1 MKKLLASCVL
11 GSAMLSAMA
20 AEGTITFT
28 YAGDDCA
35 YWGKGKSEIYDAA
48 IRIDDPAL
56 VGKKITGI
64 RAVLNAYEGIEATSL
79 WLSKELTLEKVDGV
93 KVTVPDVC
101 SAEVAPEQVTLS
113 GIDETFG
120 QLSTTLAEPYVI
132 TEEGIY
138 VGYSLTVPAVEAGE
152 ALTSKQQYPLLLS
165 ASSNPNSLYLRAS
178 KDFLKWVAYNEK
190 LGYGAMIYVT
200 IEGEF
205 DEYSVGLKSL
215 ATTYAGQN
223 ADFAVKA
230 QITTPGT
237 QDVASLDYT
246 YTVGGKSFDKTL
258 TFETPIAANFVSST
272 AVEFPIDAISELG
285 EYTIDLTITK
295 VNGNDNK
302 NPQING
308 FCALTILPFVPKHRP
323 MVEEFTGTWCGYCT
337 RGYIA
342 MEMLAEQFGDDV
354 VLAAYH
360 NDDPMEV
367 EASKNFPV
375 AVSGFPSSSLN
386 RNGVIDPYYGSY
398 DNSDF
403 GIKYNVLESM
413 ETVVPADIQVKA
425 YWSNEEM
432 TEIKVE
438 SSATF
443 FEDTKN
449 AGYKVGYLL
458 INNGL
463 TGEGGDWVQS
473 NYYNRYAGQHDGTG
487 LEVITTWPSKVEGLI
502 FNDVV
507 VDVTAQNGVDGAIPS
522 DIAFDVAYDSEYSFN
537 IASNDVI
544 QDKEK
549 LYVAAFIINPNGTIL
564 NANKAKVD
572 GGTAVRGLENA
583 AAEVS
588 AEYYNL
594 SGVRVANPQQGIYV
608 KVAKMA
614 DGSIRTSKVAIK

>member
-28 YAGDDCA
+28 YAGDDCG

-48 IRIDDPAL
+48 IRIQDPAL

-64 RAVLNAYEGIEATSL
+64 RAVLNAYEGIESTSL
-79 WLSKELTLEKVDGV
+79 WLTKELTLEKIDGV

-101 SAEVAPEQVTLS
+101 AVEVAPEQTTIAGL
-113 GIDETFG
+113 DDTFG
-120 QLSTTLAEPYVI
+120 QLSATLAEPYVL

-138 VGYSLTVPAVEAGE
+138 VGYSLTVPAVEKGE
-152 ALTSKQQYPLLLS
+152 ALTPKQQYPLLLS
-165 ASSNPNSLYLRAS
+165 SCNNPNSLYVRAS
-178 KDFLKWVAYNEK
+178 KDFLKWVAYNDK
-190 LGYGAMIYVT
+190 LGAAAMIYVS

-205 DEYSVGLKSL
+205 DEYSVGIQSL
-215 ATTYAGQN
+215 ATAYAGVN
-223 ADFAVKA
+223 EDFALKA
-230 QITTPGT
+230 KISTPGL
-237 QDVASLDYT
+237 QDVSSLGYT
-246 YTVGGKSFDKTL
+246 YTLGGKSFEKTL
-258 TFETPIAANFVSST
+258 TFDTPIAADFVNST
-272 AVEFPIDAISELG
+272 SVELPIEAVSELG
-285 EYTIDLTITK
+285 EYTIDLTINQ
-295 VNGNDNK
+295 VNGNANA
-302 NPQING
+302 NPAPSAT
-308 FCALTILPFVPKHRP
+308 CSLTVLPFVPQHRP
-323 MVEEFTGTWCGYCT
+323 LLEEFTGTWCGWCT

-342 MEMLAEQFGDDV
+342 LELLNEIYGDNV

-360 NDDPMEV
+360 NGDPMEV
-367 EASKNFPV
+367 TGKFPV
-375 AVSGFPSSSLN
+375 GVSGFPSSTLN
-386 RNGVIDPYYGSY
+386 RNGISDPYYGTY
-398 DNSDF
+398 NDGF
-403 GIKYNVLESM
+403 GMKLNVEESM

-425 YWSNEEM
+425 VWANEEM

-458 INNGL
+458 INNGIK
-463 TGEGGDWVQS
+463 GEGGDWPQS
-473 NYYNRYAGQHDGTG
+473 NYYSSYAGQYDGTE
-487 LEVITTWPSKVEGLI
+487 LEVLTTWPSKVTDLV

-507 VDVTAQNGVDGAIPS
+507 VDVTGMMGVAGAVPS
-522 DIAFDVAYDSEYSFN
+522 DVSFNVPYDAEYSFN
-537 IASNDVI
+537 IASNKVI
-544 QDKEK
+544 QDKNQ
-549 LYVAAFIINPNGTIL
+549 LYVAAFIINRDGTIL
-564 NANKAKVD
+564 NANKAKVTE
-572 GGTAVRGLENA
+572 GTAVKGLENA
-583 AAEVS
+583 AVEVS